1 MSMQQP
7 APTSPSTIVS
17 GELFSRVYLRPAE
30 LLADSVKFRLRLGS
44 YVAKNA
50 APDLS
55 ELREFLRVEG
65 GLSVPYTGYLN
76 YEQFF
81 QQLPIA
87 DVLGAITLIWRY
99 LIGKRGAS
107 YRFHP
112 YDRQAALW
120 VEFAGRTFLE
130 ESLGYR
136 VDDRAGVHYFIDAEF
151 ENTRIALLSG
161 LSDKRYAA
169 VRDALEKAYKYID
182 LAPGDTKA
190 SVRSAFEALE
200 ILTRLMV
207 PEAQNLNKGMIDKR
221 LRPLVVA
228 CYPQAT
234 DRAMVE
240 KLLDGFAS
248 FVDSIH
254 MYRHGQG
261 VEEPIAP
268 TLEVTVYV
276 ISNAAAALRWLIFA
290 DQTLLSAR

>member
-1 MSMQQP
+1 MSLQQS
-7 APTSPSTIVS
+7 SPIPCSEIVS
-17 GELFSRVYLRPAE
+17 GELFSRVYLRPTE
-30 LLADSVKFRLRLGS
+30 LLADSAKLRLRLGS
-44 YVAKNA
+44 YIAKNV

-55 ELREFLRVEG
+55 ELREFLSVEG
-65 GLSVPYTGYLN
+65 GLSVPYTGYVN
-76 YEQFF
+76 YEKFF
-81 QQLPIA
+81 QQLPIV
-87 DVLGAITLIWRY
+87 DVLGAVTLIWRF
-99 LIGKRGAS
+99 LAGKRGAAYRS
-107 YRFHP
+107 YP

-120 VEFAGRTFLE
+120 MEFVGRTFAE

-136 VDDRAGVHYFIDAEF
+136 LDDRAGVHYFVDAEF
-151 ENTRIALLSG
+151 ENTRVALLSG

-169 VRDALEKAYKYID
+169 VRDALEKAYKYVD
-182 LAPGDTKA
+182 LAPGDSKA

-200 ILTRLMV
+200 ILARLMV

-221 LRPLVVA
+221 LRPLVVG

-234 DRAMVE
+234 DQAMVE

-268 TLEVTVYV
+268 TLDVTVYV
-276 ISNAAAALRWLIFA
+276 LSNAAAALRWLIFA
-290 DQTLLSAR
+290 DQALLSAK